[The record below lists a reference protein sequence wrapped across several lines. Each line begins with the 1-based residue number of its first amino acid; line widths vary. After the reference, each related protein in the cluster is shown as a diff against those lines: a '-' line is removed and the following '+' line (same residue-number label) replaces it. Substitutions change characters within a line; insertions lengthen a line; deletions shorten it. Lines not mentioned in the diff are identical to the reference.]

1 MESYLDGM
9 GLIAPRVDVMEQ
21 QFQGDEWKEVFMKI
35 LPSARLREMS
45 EEWPQISLE
54 ISSALSQVIAGDEE
68 IESILENAEIN
79 IEKIREEQP

>member
-1 MESYLDGM
+1 
-9 GLIAPRVDVMEQ
+9 
-21 QFQGDEWKEVFMKI
+21 
-35 LPSARLREMS
+35 MS